1 VAQTETNLTAEKPP
15 LRPPGTAYWLI
26 TNGRRDVLTL
36 DYAGEKMLPVFGHPE
51 EAAEMLLQLG
61 ARAAA
66 GVPAGAV
73 PGSWCRPGRNP
84 YSDRRGTSALL
95 TGELPRTPTF

>member
-51 EAAEMLLQLG
+51 EAAEMLHQLG
-61 ARAAA
+61 GAGSGWRASRSGAQELVSA
-66 GVPAGAV
+66 GPESLQRSTRGFVP
-73 PGSWCRPGRNP
+73 SYGR
-84 YSDRRGTSALL
+84 
-95 TGELPRTPTF
+95 LPRTPTF